1 MISTATTEYQELE
14 RIRDKARRDEANALS
29 VAKSE
34 GISQGIS
41 QGISLGISQVISQG
55 ISQGRNEAID
65 AMRNAGLTDEQ
76 IELVKSQL
84 PDA

>member
-1 MISTATTEYQELE
+1 MLSLAEKYEADQIASLDAATEE
-14 RIRDKARRDEANALS
+14 
-29 VAKSE
+29 
-34 GISQGIS
+34 
-41 QGISLGISQVISQG
+41 G

-65 AMRNAGLTDEQ
+65 AMRTAGLSDEQ